1 MKGDCHFR
9 GKRFKERFI
18 WGEENENMDQG
29 QVKEEEDG
37 EENVCWAEER
47 REG

>member
-1 MKGDCHFR
+1 M
-9 GKRFKERFI
+9 
-18 WGEENENMDQG
+18 EEKPPWELG
-29 QVKEEEDG
+29 SLTCLVEKVKEEEDG